1 MNIIRSSELNCSQ
14 HAIKRAQQR
23 GIPQIVDGWL
33 ADYGTE
39 QYDGSG
45 GVIVYFSRESIRRLE
60 REFGRKPVQLLS
72 RYPDC
77 YKAVSANDGT
87 VITTGHRSRRVRRR

>member
-1 MNIIRSSELNCSQ
+1 MNMMRSTELRFSR
-14 HAIKRAQQR
+14 HAMRRAQQR

-45 GVIVYFSRESIRRLE
+45 AVIVFFSRESIRRLE
-60 REFGRKPVQLLS
+60 RDFGRKPVQLLS
-72 RYPDC
+72 RYLDC
-77 YKAVSANDGT
+77 YKV
-87 VITTGHRSRRVRRR
+87 V

>member
-1 MNIIRSSELNCSQ
+1 MNMMRSTELRFSR
-14 HAIKRAQQR
+14 HATRRAQQR

-45 GVIVYFSRESIRRLE
+45 AVIVFFSRESIRRLE
-60 REFGRKPVQLLS
+60 RDFGRKPVQLLS
-72 RYPDC
+72 RYLDC
-77 YKAVSANDGT
+77 YKVVSTNDGC